1 MDRSTHERFS
11 QRLKGGLVLLAVVFG
26 VLILSGGPDIPTDDT
41 LETLR
46 QIVVDPTSMGWD
58 AT

>member
-1 MDRSTHERFS
+1 M
-11 QRLKGGLVLLAVVFG
+11 LAVVFG